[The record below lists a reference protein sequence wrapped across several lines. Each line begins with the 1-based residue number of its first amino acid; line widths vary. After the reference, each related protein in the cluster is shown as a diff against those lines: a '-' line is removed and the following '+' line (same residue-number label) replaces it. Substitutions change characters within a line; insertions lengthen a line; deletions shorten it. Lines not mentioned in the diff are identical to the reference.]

1 MSGSPASQAD
11 QLNSGLRHDA
21 SLPVTDMAGPV
32 TSGPYHR
39 ATKPGTFRTVFKFCD
54 VQSKRESLVSQKI
67 IETIEVQVNE
77 IGGYTVGIECELRR
91 DDRGAIN
98 VTFIPYLRGSDL
110 EGDLDW
116 LSDKKLSVILTHPH
130 RQENDIELAVAIGDE
145 GRVLK
150 QVRPDCWIEGRRSE
164 PVSWYELESKGLVFH
179 DTLYVTLELK

>member
-1 MSGSPASQAD
+1 MSDSAASQAT
-11 QLNSGLRHDA
+11 QEHSGLRNDA
-21 SLPVTDMAGPV
+21 SLPATEMAYPV
-32 TSGPYHR
+32 TSGPYYR
-39 ATKPGTFRTVFKFCD
+39 AIKPGTFRTAFEFCD
-54 VQSKRESLVSQKI
+54 LQSKRESLASQKI
-67 IETIEVQVNE
+67 IETIETQVNS
-77 IGGYTVGIECELRR
+77 IGEYNVGIECELRR
-91 DDRGAIN
+91 DDKGAIN
-98 VTFIPYLRGSDL
+98 ATFIPYLRGSDL

-130 RQENDIELAVAIGDE
+130 RQENDIELAVAMGNE